1 MGVTVGPTW
10 WLQSNTVQQQA
21 KQTTGNNDRKSVT
34 PNGVVY
40 MVRPAYSDT
49 KIVTNVTISGRFWKL
64 IFQLLDENKDNL
76 ITKDEIIDLK
86 NIIEIFSWAFGEKL
100 LGELLV
106 LH

>member
-1 MGVTVGPTW
+1 MGIEVKGTSPIILPKKKPENGPPDIYKD
-10 WLQSNTVQQQA
+10 V
-21 KQTTGNNDRKSVT
+21 KKRFNND
-34 PNGVVY
+34 
-40 MVRPAYSDT
+40 D
-49 KIVTNVTISGRFWKL
+49 KISYQEADQVIKL

-100 LGELLV
+100 LGELRV